1 MMKMI
6 VAIITEADAENTI
19 EVLHQRQFQ
28 VTRIDSSGGFL
39 REGNSTLIIG
49 CPEKDI
55 DSVME
60 LIRNHSAPSV
70 HPLKRSATILVLDVE
85 HFEQI
90 FS

>member
-6 VAIITEADAENTI
+6 VAIITEADADNTMK
-19 EVLHQRQFQ
+19 VLHQQQFQ
-28 VTRIDSSGGFL
+28 VTKIDSSGGFL

-49 CPEKDI
+49 CPENEI

-60 LIRNHSAPSV
+60 LIRIHSAPSV
-70 HPLKRSATILVLDVE
+70 HPLKRSATILVLNVE

-90 FS
+90 YS

>member
-1 MMKMI
+1 MMKMV
-6 VAIITEADAENTI
+6 VAIITEADAQNTM
-19 EVLHQRQFQ
+19 EVLHQKNYQ
-28 VTRIDSSGGFL
+28 VTKIDSSGGFL

-49 CPEKDI
+49 CPERKV
-55 DSVME
+55 DSVLE
-60 LIRNHSAPSV
+60 LIRNQNAPSV